1 MLIFTIV
8 LLVLIIL
15 AVIYVFMVMP
25 RVTDG
30 ADMDMQSA
38 DYAHRGLH
46 GKGIPENS
54 LAAFKEARDL
64 GYGIEL
70 DLRMSAD
77 GEIFVFHDDSLR
89 RMCGVNG
96 KISEM
101 KSSEIKSLR
110 LCKTAEHIP
119 TLKEL
124 LALVD
129 GQVPLLIE
137 IKPDSN
143 TPALCKKLCLIM
155 DGYGGAFAIESC
167 DPAVLIFFRKYR
179 PRYARGQLVSKFT
192 LADAAK
198 DKRIPKNRF
207 KLFALTHLFT
217 NVATRPD
224 FIAIDGRLMHEPAF
238 MLSTK
243 LFGRIGLVWTVRT
256 ERQYELCRK
265 QGLYAIFE
273 NIKP

>member
-1 MLIFTIV
+1 MLAFTII
-8 LLVLIIL
+8 LLVLVIL
-15 AVIYVFMVMP
+15 AVSYIFMVMP

-30 ADMDMQSA
+30 ADMDLQSA

-46 GKGIPENS
+46 SATVPENS
-54 LAAFKEARDL
+54 LEAFRLARDG

-70 DLRMSAD
+70 DLRMSSD
-77 GEIFVFHDDSLR
+77 GEIFVFHDDSLL
-89 RMCGVNG
+89 RMCRVN
-96 KISEM
+96 KRIASI
-101 KSSEIKSLR
+101 KASEIRELFLKG
-110 LCKTAEHIP
+110 TAHRIP
-119 TLKEL
+119 TLAEVL
-124 LALVD
+124 SLVD

-155 DGYGGAFAIESC
+155 DGYGGAFAVESC

-179 PRYARGQLVSKFT
+179 PRYARGQLISKFT
-192 LADAAK
+192 VADAAK

-224 FIAIDGRLMHEPAF
+224 FIAIDGRLMREPAF
-238 MLSTK
+238 VLSTK
-243 LFGRIGLVWTVRT
+243 LFRRIGFVWTVKT